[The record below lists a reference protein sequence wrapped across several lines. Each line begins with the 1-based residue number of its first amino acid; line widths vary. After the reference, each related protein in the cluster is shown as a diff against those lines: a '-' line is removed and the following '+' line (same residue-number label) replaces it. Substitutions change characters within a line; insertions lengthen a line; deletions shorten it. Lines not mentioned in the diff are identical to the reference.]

1 MASKMPKVSD
11 CSATECAYNTDQ
23 TCHALAITVGESPQ
37 DPACDTYF
45 ESSTHGGVKDA
56 IAGVGAC
63 KTADCQ
69 YNKEFECSAPQIQV
83 GYRGNQVDCLT
94 FEMR

>member
-1 MASKMPKVSD
+1 MAAKMPTVSD
-11 CSATECAYNTDQ
+11 CSASECAYNTHQ
-23 TCHALAITVGESPQ
+23 TCHALAITIGESPQ

-56 IAGVGAC
+56 TAGVGAC
-63 KTADCQ
+63 KSSDCQ
-69 YNKEFECSAPQIQV
+69 FNQDFECTAASIHV

-94 FEMR
+94 FEAR